1 MIYVLIIVAGLA
13 AILFGAPALVD
24 PARHAAARRADAR
37 TRREAAAERLK
48 QEAAA
53 VKAALARLW
62 TQFPE
67 TAGVGE
73 TLTYKARVQVRL
85 LQEAQERNFELDQR
99 EQQVQ
104 HRRRH
109 IRDGNPVT
117 TGYRLRVLV
126 GLVLFLV
133 VFVLGIVLDYLIFR
147 GLHPTGTRLLPLG
160 LACLAVIGITT
171 GSVLFLDANRHH
183 LVPASATPYH
193 RRVIALGG
201 AMLAAGIVSYMVVIA
216 PYRSYQTSEA
226 RITQA
231 QQQLASDQSEIL
243 ADGGSNAE
251 LIAADTQ
258 AVARARA
265 DLAQAQRIDR
275 WSAAALGVLE
285 VFLAEAGFLGAELL
299 LLDLAVAR
307 RDLAR
312 RRSQQAN
319 NALQQADNTFIDA
332 LYQTLVRH
340 GHTNA
345 DDVIPRILARVVR
358 LGPGTRP
365 PSIGSQ
371 PAGAGPPGGAAGQ
384 PGQPNG
390 PGQASGPGSQGQPGP
405 SAPRRGPAAGFPAPG
420 MPQPPGGPGAS
431 SAGSTGPGSV
441 PGATAFTPNGGRPA
455 SSAPPGNG
463 NPGAP
468 GTGPVPGVT
477 FMNPNPGAIQ
487 PGAGPVNGQPG
498 PQAGPPGAGGP
509 MTTPAGLPP
518 EEFDMTA

>member
-1 MIYVLIIVAGLA
+1 M
-13 AILFGAPALVD
+13 
-24 PARHAAARRADAR
+24 
-37 TRREAAAERLK
+37 
-48 QEAAA
+48 
-53 VKAALARLW
+53 W

-85 LQEAQERNFELDQR
+85 MQEAQERSFELEQR

-104 HRRRH
+104 HRRQH
-109 IRDGNPVT
+109 VRDGNAVT

-126 GLVLFLV
+126 GLLLFLV
-133 VFVLGIVLDYLIFR
+133 VFLLGIVLDYLIFR
-147 GLHPTGTRLLPLG
+147 GLHPTGTRLLPLA

-183 LVPASATPYH
+183 LVAASATPYH
-193 RRVIALGG
+193 RRVLALGG
-201 AMLAAGIVSYMVVIA
+201 LMLAVGIVVYMVVIA
-216 PYRSYQTSEA
+216 PYRSYQAGEA

-231 QQQLASDQSEIL
+231 QQQLASDQSEVL
-243 ADGGSNAE
+243 VGGGSNAE

-258 AVARARA
+258 AVVQARA
-265 DLAQAQRIDR
+265 DLVQAQRVDR
-275 WSAAALGVLE
+275 WSAAALGLLE
-285 VFLAEAGFLGAELL
+285 IPLAEAGFMGAELL

-312 RRSQQAN
+312 RGSQRAN

-332 LYQTLVRH
+332 LHQILIRH

-345 DDVIPRILARVVR
+345 DDLIPRIIARVVR

-365 PSIGSQ
+365 PSIGGQ
-371 PAGAGPPGGAAGQ
+371 PTG
-384 PGQPNG
+384 PGQPSG
-390 PGQASGPGSQGQPGP
+390 PGQASGPGSQAQPGP
-405 SAPRRGPAAGFPAPG
+405 SAPRPGPAAGFPAQG
-420 MPQPPGGPGAS
+420 MPQPPGGPGTA
-431 SAGSTGPGSV
+431 SAGSAGPGPV
-441 PGATAFTPNGGRPA
+441 PAPAAFTPNGNGPGA
-455 SSAPPGNG
+455 STLPGNG

-477 FMNPNPGAIQ
+477 YMNPNLGPTQ
-487 PGAGPVNGQPG
+487 PGTGPVNGQPDT
-498 PQAGPPGAGGP
+498 QAARPGTGGP
-509 MTTPAGLPP
+509 MTAPADLPP

>member
-1 MIYVLIIVAGLA
+1 MIYVLIVAGLA
-13 AILFGAPALVD
+13 TILFGAPALVD
-24 PARHAAARRADAR
+24 PARRAAARRADVL
-37 TRREAAAERLK
+37 TRRKAAAERVR
-48 QEAAA
+48 QDAAA

-73 TLTYKARVQVRL
+73 TLSYKARVQVGL
-85 LQEAQERNFELDQR
+85 MQEAQERSFELDQR
-99 EQQVQ
+99 EHQVQ
-104 HRRRH
+104 HRRQH

-147 GLHPTGTRLLPLG
+147 GLHPTGTRLLPLA
-160 LACLAVIGITT
+160 LACLAVVGITT

-193 RRVIALGG
+193 RRVLALGG
-201 AMLAAGIVSYMVVIA
+201 AMLAAGIVLYMVVIA
-216 PYRSYQTSEA
+216 PYRSYQAGEA

-231 QQQLASDQSEIL
+231 QQQLASDQSEVL
-243 ADGGSNAE
+243 ASGGSNAE

-258 AVARARA
+258 AVAQAHA
-265 DLAQAQRIDR
+265 DLAQAQRVDR
-275 WSAAALGVLE
+275 WSAAVLGVLE
-285 VFLAEAGFLGAELL
+285 IPLAEVGFLGAELL

-312 RRSQQAN
+312 RRSRLAN

-345 DDVIPRILARVVR
+345 DDVIPRIIARVVR

-365 PSIGSQ
+365 PSIGGQ
-371 PAGAGPPGGAAGQ
+371 LADAGQ
-384 PGQPNG
+384 PSG
-390 PGQASGPGSQGQPGP
+390 PGQAGGPGSQGQPDA
-405 SAPRRGPAAGFPAPG
+405 SAPRPGPAAGFPAQG
-420 MPQPPGGPGAS
+420 MPQPPGGSGTS
-431 SAGSTGPGSV
+431 SAGTTGAGSV
-441 PGATAFTPNGGRPA
+441 PGATAFTPNCGRPA
-455 SSAPPGNG
+455 PTTLAGNSNPRAPSAV
-463 NPGAP
+463 
-468 GTGPVPGVT
+468 PVPGMT
-477 FMNPNPGAIQ
+477 FINPNLGGTQ
-487 PGAGPVNGQPG
+487 PDTGPVNGLPGSQAGQPG
-498 PQAGPPGAGGP
+498 TGGP
-509 MTTPAGLPP
+509 MTAPAELPP

>member
-1 MIYVLIIVAGLA
+1 MTAYVLIVAGLA

-37 TRREAAAERLK
+37 TRREAASARLK

-53 VKAALARLW
+53 VKAALTRLW

-73 TLTYKARVQVRL
+73 TLTYKARVQVAL
-85 LQEAQERNFELDQR
+85 LQEAQERNLEFDQR

-104 HRRRH
+104 NRRQH
-109 IRDGNPVT
+109 IRDGNALT

-126 GLVLFLV
+126 GLVLFLI
-133 VFVLGIVLDYLIFR
+133 VFALGIVLDYLIFR
-147 GLHPTGTRLLPLG
+147 GLHPTGTRLLPLA

-183 LVPASATPYH
+183 LVPASASPYH

-201 AMLAAGIVSYMVVIA
+201 AMLAAGIVVYMVVIA
-216 PYRSYQTSEA
+216 PYRSYQAGET

-231 QQQLASDQSEIL
+231 QQQLASDQSEVL
-243 ADGGSNAE
+243 VGGGSNAE

-285 VFLAEAGFLGAELL
+285 IFLAEAGFLGAELL

-371 PAGAGPPGGAAGQ
+371 PVDAGRPGGAAGQ
-384 PGQPNG
+384 PGQARG
-390 PGQASGPGSQGQPGP
+390 PGQASGPASQGQPDPSMPRPGP
-405 SAPRRGPAAGFPAPG
+405 EAGFPAQG
-420 MPQPPGGPGAS
+420 MPQPPGSSGDS
-431 SAGSTGPGSV
+431 SAGTTGAGSV
-441 PGATAFTPNGGRPA
+441 PEATAFTP
-455 SSAPPGNG
+455 SGNG
-463 NPGAP
+463 PRPTTPAGNSNPGAP
-468 GTGPVPGVT
+468 GAGPVSGVT
-477 FMNPNPGAIQ
+477 FINPNPGATQ
-487 PGAGPVNGQPG
+487 PGPGPVDGQPG
-498 PQAGPPGAGGP
+498 PQAGRSGTGGP
-509 MTTPAGLPP
+509 MAAPAELLP
-518 EEFDMTA
+518 EEFDITA